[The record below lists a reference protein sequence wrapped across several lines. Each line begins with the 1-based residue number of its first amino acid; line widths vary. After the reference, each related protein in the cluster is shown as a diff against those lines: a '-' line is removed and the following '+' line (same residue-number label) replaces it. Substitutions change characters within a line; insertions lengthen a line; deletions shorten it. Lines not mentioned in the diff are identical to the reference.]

1 MNTHTH
7 THTHA
12 FCFSLQKYALAVAAS
27 LLCCA
32 LVPEAAVAQIQTEIN
47 REGVNASGAVID
59 DYVLY
64 NIGGGRAVSMS
75 RLSHM
80 QSLSVGVGWNSNL
93 ICGDMNLETT
103 LKNQL
108 NGITSGFQQIMSGV
122 IQNATS
128 AVASLPAL
136 ILQRADPALYNLLTN
151 GILQARLDYDRSKLT
166 CRAMAEKMADMA
178 GSQTGWGQL
187 ADGMA
192 LRDALTRDGDAVAA
206 VEQAESSRGNDGVP
220 WVGGRNAGGQSQ
232 QPVRV
237 VSDVTRAGYNLLNSR
252 SVASTGSTGSEQCTH
267 NLVCQTWRSPE
278 EAAQFAVR
286 VLGEQVHQTC
296 DGCTRT
302 EATAGVGLTPLIQ
315 EEFEVKLQALQDLVT
330 GAKPTT
336 VQNLQDASSNAL
348 PVTRGVVEALRD
360 EPDLDLMV
368 TRLASEVALASVLEK
383 ALLLQRILM
392 AGSKEPNVAANDLA
406 QQSVARER
414 GVLEQEISNLKN
426 ELELRQQLAHNTATA
441 ILERYR
447 IRSESSRSI
456 YEGDPERDR
465 LREIQKPADQ

>member
-1 MNTHTH
+1 MNS
-7 THTHA
+7 HTHA
-12 FCFSLQKYALAVAAS
+12 FSFSLKKYALTVSTS

-32 LVPEAAVAQIQTEIN
+32 LASNMAVAQIQTEIN
-47 REGVNASGAVID
+47 REGANVSGAVID

-80 QSLSVGVGWNSNL
+80 QSLSVGMGWNSNL
-93 ICGDMNLETT
+93 ICGDMSLETT

-108 NGITSGFQQIMSGV
+108 NGITNGFQQIMSGV

-166 CRAMAEKMADMA
+166 CRAMAEKMADVA
-178 GSQTGWGQL
+178 GGQTEWGQL

-192 LRDALTRDGDAVAA
+192 LRNALDHSGDAVAA
-206 VEQAESSRGNDGVP
+206 VEQAESRRGNDGVP

-232 QPVRV
+232 QPIRV
-237 VSDVTRAGYNLLNSR
+237 VSDVTRAGYNLLNGR
-252 SVASTGSTGSEQCTH
+252 SVASTGTVSSDQCTH
-267 NLVCQTWRSPE
+267 NLVCQTWGSPE
-278 EAAQFAVR
+278 AATQFAVR

-302 EATAGVGLTPLIQ
+302 ETTVGVGLTPIIQ
-315 EEFEVKLQALQDLVT
+315 DEFEVKLQALQDLVS

-336 VQNLQDASSNAL
+336 LQNLQQASSNAL
-348 PVTRGVVEALRD
+348 PVTRGVVEALRN

-368 TRLASEVALASVLEK
+368 TRLASEVALASVMEK

-414 GVLEQEISNLKN
+414 GVLEQEINNLKN

-447 IRSESSRSI
+447 MRSESSRGI

-465 LREIQKPADQ
+465 LSEIQKPAAQ

>member
-1 MNTHTH
+1 MNTHR
-7 THTHA
+7 HA
-12 FCFSLQKYALAVAAS
+12 CCFSFKRWGQAVAAA
-27 LLCCA
+27 LLFGA
-32 LVPEAAVAQIQTEIN
+32 LAPDAAVAQIQTEIN
-47 REGVNASGAVID
+47 REGANVSGAVID

-80 QSLSVGVGWNSNL
+80 QSLAVGVGWNSNL
-93 ICGDMNLETT
+93 VCGDMDLQTT
-103 LKNQL
+103 IKNQL
-108 NGITSGFQQIMSGV
+108 NGITDGFEQIMSGV
-122 IQNATS
+122 IQNATG

-136 ILQRADPALYNLLTN
+136 ILQRSDPALYNLLTN
-151 GILQARLDYDRSKLT
+151 GILQARLDYDRSRLT
-166 CRAMAEKMADMA
+166 CQAMAEKMADVA
-178 GSQTGWGQL
+178 GGQTGWGQL

-192 LRDALTRDGDAVAA
+192 LRNALTRDGDAVAA
-206 VEQAESSRGNDGVP
+206 VKQAESSRGNDGVP
-220 WVGGRNAGGQSQ
+220 WIGGCNAGGQSQ
-232 QPVRV
+232 QPIKV

-252 SVASTGSTGSEQCTH
+252 SVASTDSVGAEQCSH
-267 NLVCQTWRSPE
+267 NLVCQTWKSPE

-315 EEFEVKLQALQDLVT
+315 EAFEVKRQALQELVS

-336 VQNLQDASSNAL
+336 VPNLQAASSNAL
-348 PVTRGVVEALRD
+348 PVTRGVIEALRN

-383 ALLLQRILM
+383 ALLLQRLLL

-406 QQSVARER
+406 QQSVATER
-414 GVLEQEISNLKN
+414 GVLEQEISNLKT

-447 IRSESSRSI
+447 MRSESSRGI

-465 LREIQKPADQ
+465 LSEIQKPAQQ

>member
-1 MNTHTH
+1 MNTHTY
-7 THTHA
+7 T
-12 FCFSLQKYALAVAAS
+12 FCFFPKKYALAVAAA
-27 LLCCA
+27 LLGCA
-32 LVPEAAVAQIQTEIN
+32 LVPGAAVAQTQTEIS
-47 REGVNASGAVID
+47 REGANVSGAVID

-166 CRAMAEKMADMA
+166 CRAMAEKMADVA
-178 GSQTGWGQL
+178 GGQTGWGQL

-220 WVGGRNAGGQSQ
+220 WIGGRHAGGRSQ

-237 VSDVTRAGYNLLNSR
+237 VCDVTRAGYNLLNSR
-252 SVASTGSTGSEQCTH
+252 SAGSTGAVDSGQCTH
-267 NLVCQTWRSPE
+267 NLVCQTWSSPE
-278 EAAQFAVR
+278 DAAQFAVR

-296 DGCTRT
+296 DGCTKT

-315 EEFEVKLQALQDLVT
+315 EEFEVKLQALQELVT

-336 VQNLQDASSNAL
+336 LQHLQEASSNSL

-383 ALLLQRILM
+383 ALLLQRILL

-447 IRSESSRSI
+447 IRSESSRGI

-465 LREIQKPADQ
+465 LREIQKPAVQ